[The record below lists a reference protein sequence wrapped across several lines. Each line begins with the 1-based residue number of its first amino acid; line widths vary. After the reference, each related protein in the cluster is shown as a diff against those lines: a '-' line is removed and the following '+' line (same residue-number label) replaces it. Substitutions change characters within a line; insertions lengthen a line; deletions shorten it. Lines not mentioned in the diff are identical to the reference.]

1 MSIQPNFYR
10 ATFRPSA
17 DMVEM
22 RTLSTDQGYQ
32 IVAGKCPDGELRAQS
47 ILFPKQKYSL
57 AHGALRAQSILFP
70 KQKYSLAQATISAN
84 LLENIW
90 M

>member
-1 MSIQPNFYR
+1 MPRMSIQPNFYR

-57 AHGALRAQSILFP
+57 A
-70 KQKYSLAQATISAN
+70 QATISAN